1 MKTYYIASGY
11 TIKKDEADVV
21 LFNVDNGCIKILNQY
36 FFGNNPS
43 FVQWHR
49 KLLYVCFEKNDG
61 AKISAFSLNSHTLEL
76 EEKASIEFNGC
87 GACHFMIFNHLIYVS
102 CYYSGNLFV
111 ISEDFPGAA

>member
-49 KLLYVCFEKNDG
+49 KLLYVCFEKTMVQ
-61 AKISAFSLNSHTLEL
+61 KL
-76 EEKASIEFNGC
+76 
-87 GACHFMIFNHLIYVS
+87 V
-102 CYYSGNLFV
+102 LFH
-111 ISEDFPGAA
+111 